1 MPREVSA
8 SMFKQIVLSEN
19 YLHEKKKLYVFWYK
33 PRFEG
38 DDLGLSTLS
47 LSLYF
52 AVVLF
57 LSLMIG
63 TKGNVALFFTGFYRP
78 MFMTMVVCALIP
90 VIVSIIAGLSWL
102 HLKKTHDIFK
112 QKAINI
118 DDSHIVKVLDG
129 SCDAMVMRKFLKT
142 V

>member
-8 SMFKQIVLSEN
+8 SMFKDLVLSEN
-19 YLHEKKKLYVFWYK
+19 YLKEKKKDYIFWYK
-33 PRFEG
+33 PRFDG

-52 AVVLF
+52 AVVL
-57 LSLMIG
+57 LISLIIG
-63 TKGNVALFFTGFYRP
+63 TKANVALFLTSFYKP
-78 MFMTMVVCALIP
+78 MFITMIICLLIP
-90 VIVSIIAGLSWL
+90 LVVSIITWLGWL

-118 DDSHIVKVLDG
+118 NDDYIIKVLDG